1 MQRRQTNPLDE
12 LFEIISRMDP
22 ENALAE
28 ITKILRSLLRDLDH
42 DARERFL
49 MNLIGQSEGDKVS
62 SLVHL

>member
-1 MQRRQTNPLDE
+1 MDE

-22 ENALAE
+22 EKALAE
-28 ITKILRSLLRDLDH
+28 ITQILGRLLADLDN

-49 MNLIGQSEGDKVS
+49 MNLIGQAEGDKVS